1 MEAYKASSSRW
12 GRCCSGSATRTRAE
26 EIIGCSDEEYGRFDV
41 SEADS
46 ARADLQASR
55 KHRISRPNAINVH
68 RPQVMGAPLNGHELL
83 AQRSYRQAWQEII
96 GSRQTFGETNSRCG
110 IYCNAGCNLGEVL
123 TSVAMRFSSGST
135 APSAAGG
142 ASGVTSAKYT
152 ARYSA
157 KRRLYIAAASG
168 CGRKVRCGRHNMDWP
183 CS

>member
-68 RPQVMGAPLNGHELL
+68 RPQVMSAPLNGHELL
-83 AQRSYRQAWQEII
+83 VQRLYRPAWQEI
-96 GSRQTFGETNSRCG
+96 TF
-110 IYCNAGCNLGEVL
+110 AGKHLENLIPAVEF
-123 TSVAMRFSSGST
+123 TAAQVA
-135 APSAAGG
+135 
-142 ASGVTSAKYT
+142 
-152 ARYSA
+152 
-157 KRRLYIAAASG
+157 I
-168 CGRKVRCGRHNMDWP
+168 W
-183 CS
+183 